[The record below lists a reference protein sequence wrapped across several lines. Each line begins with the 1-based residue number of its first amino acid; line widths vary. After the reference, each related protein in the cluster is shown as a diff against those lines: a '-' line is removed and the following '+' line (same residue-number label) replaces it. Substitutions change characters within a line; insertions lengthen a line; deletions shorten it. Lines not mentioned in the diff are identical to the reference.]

1 MLQAATSGATSFL
14 GVSDSVGTVEV
25 GKLAD
30 LVIIDGN
37 PLADIRSTQS
47 IQTVIVNGRV
57 LDAAE
62 RGRILAAAARVAS
75 AGKVERK

>member
-1 MLQAATSGATSFL
+1 VQA
-14 GVSDSVGTVEV
+14 

-37 PLADIRSTQS
+37 PLVDIRSTQS
-47 IQTVIVNGRV
+47 IRTVIVNGRV

-62 RGRILAAAARVAS
+62 RKTILASTARAVAAA
-75 AGKVERK
+75 KVD